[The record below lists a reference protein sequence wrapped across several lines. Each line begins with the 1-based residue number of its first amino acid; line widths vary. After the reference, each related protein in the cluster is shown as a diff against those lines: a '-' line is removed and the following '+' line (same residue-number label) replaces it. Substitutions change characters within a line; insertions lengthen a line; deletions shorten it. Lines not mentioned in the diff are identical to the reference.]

1 MFDCV
6 WSPFAAL
13 DCAVGSGGRVVV
25 RMQMWM
31 SDAKS
36 VILSYRDVC
45 TCVCVQ
51 VYRSGVSTVRAC
63 YLWWR
68 CQEAVRSHVR
78 TGQESA
84 RANTLS
90 AMLVT
95 FQYKCSI
102 FECVRRFV
110 RMCCNLQCSGLSL
123 SFRLRFCRP
132 STKAVSAYDGSG
144 RLVKMCAF

>member
-45 TCVCVQ
+45 TCVCVGLQ
-51 VYRSGVSTVRAC
+51 IWCFNCSCLLLVVEVS
-63 YLWWR
+63 
-68 CQEAVRSHVR
+68 
-78 TGQESA
+78 
-84 RANTLS
+84 
-90 AMLVT
+90 
-95 FQYKCSI
+95 
-102 FECVRRFV
+102 
-110 RMCCNLQCSGLSL
+110 
-123 SFRLRFCRP
+123 
-132 STKAVSAYDGSG
+132 GSG
-144 RLVKMCAF
+144 AKPR